1 MPSTLTNKHNIPEVF
16 VRACMVDRHITKGDI
31 STTQLIDAPQIRYLK
46 AHNDIEEDV
55 SDRLW
60 MLMGTAM
67 HHVLERSEVA
77 NYYARQLMDAAIV
90 LEDFKDEKNVKA
102 AEYLRSL
109 AHEKFPKAFDSDIM
123 LEQTMSVLITT
134 DLGTMEVSGT
144 MDKFNKTTGTLF
156 DYKNTSVYGYIYEE
170 SKKKWYAQQNI
181 YAFMLRK
188 HDYEV
193 NEAFI
198 SAFFKDF
205 KSFEKMRNKDYPD
218 SMVMDIPIPLYTV
231 EQMEKYMKG
240 RVRKHQLIEK
250 GEVIPCTPKERWA
263 EADMW
268 AVKKKGGKKALKGGV
283 LPSAAMAEK
292 YVKDNALNYTD
303 MFIEFRP
310 GTSKRCDSYCPVRSV
325 CPQKR
330 ANDLRKEENE
340 QLKSDKG

>member
-1 MPSTLTNKHNIPEVF
+1 MPIKLTNKHNIPDVF
-16 VRACMVDRHITKGDI
+16 VRACMIDRHVTKGDI

-46 AHNDIEEDV
+46 AHHDIEEDV

-67 HHVLERSEVA
+67 HHVLERAEVK

-90 LEDFKDEKNVKA
+90 LEDLDKVKG
-102 AEYLRSL
+102 AESLRQI
-109 AHEKFPKAFDSDIM
+109 ARDKFPDAFDSEIL

-181 YAFMLRK
+181 YAYMLRK
-188 HDYEV
+188 HDYTV

-198 SAFFKDF
+198 SAFFKDY
-205 KSFEKMRNKDYPD
+205 KSFEAKQSRDYPP
-218 SMVMDIPIPLYTV
+218 SMVMDIPIPLYDM
-231 EQMEKYMKG
+231 EKMEKYMKG
-240 RVRKHQLIEK
+240 RVKKHQLAEA
-250 GEVIPCTPKERWA
+250 GENIPCTPKERWA

-268 AVKKKGGKKALKGGV
+268 AVKKKGGKRALKGGV
-283 LPSAAMAEK
+283 LPSESMAKKFIE
-292 YVKDNALNYTD
+292 DNKLNYTD
-303 MFIEFRP
+303 MYIEFRP
-310 GTSKRCDSYCPVRSV
+310 GTNKRCDSYCPVRSV

-340 QLKSDKG
+340 QLKSN